1 MKHETISLNTKK
13 MFAAS
18 LKKMLEKKPLSK
30 ISVSE
35 IVSDCGVNRKT
46 FYYHFENIIEL
57 LKWMLRQEAI
67 EVIKTMGLNLDYEKT
82 ILFVLDYIDNNE
94 EIIKN
99 IYSIGKNELRQFFYA
114 DFAEI
119 IRSVIENAMHDA
131 RISLPNDF
139 TDFLVKFYTEAITGL
154 LQEWIVDKS
163 VRNKEKTVQ
172 YIQLILHSSIINT
185 LNAAAEKYPPA

>member
-1 MKHETISLNTKK
+1 MKHKTISLNTKK
-13 MFAAS
+13 MFATS
-18 LKKMLEKKPLSK
+18 LKKLLEKKPLSK

-46 FYYHFENIIEL
+46 FYYHFENINEL

-67 EVIKTMGLNLDYEKT
+67 EVVKAMDMNSDYEKS
-82 ILFVLDYIDNNE
+82 ILFVLDYIDKNE

-114 DFAEI
+114 DFMEI
-119 IRSVIENAMHDA
+119 MRSVIENAMHDA
-131 RISLPNDF
+131 KISLPDDF

-172 YIQLILHSSIINT
+172 YIQLILHSSITNT
-185 LNAAAEKYPPA
+185 LKAAVLKYPPV

>member
-1 MKHETISLNTKK
+1 MKHEIISLNTKK
-13 MFAAS
+13 MFATS
-18 LKKMLEKKPLSK
+18 LKKLLEKKPLSK

-46 FYYHFENIIEL
+46 FYYHFENINEL

-67 EVIKTMGLNLDYEKT
+67 EVVKIMDMNSDYEKS
-82 ILFVLDYIDNNE
+82 ILFVLDYLDNNE

-99 IYSIGKNELRQFFYA
+99 IYSIGKNELRQFFYE
-114 DFAEI
+114 DFTEI
-119 IRSVIENAMHDA
+119 MHSVIENDMRDA
-131 RISLPNDF
+131 KISLPDDF

-185 LNAAAEKYPPA
+185 LKSAAETYPSV

>member
-13 MFAAS
+13 MFATS
-18 LKKMLEKKPLSK
+18 LKKLLEKKPLSK

-46 FYYHFENIIEL
+46 FYYHFENINEL

-67 EVIKTMGLNLDYEKT
+67 EVVKTMDMNSDYEKS
-82 ILFVLDYIDNNE
+82 ILFVLDYLDNNE

-99 IYSIGKNELRQFFYA
+99 IYSIGKNELRQFFYE
-114 DFAEI
+114 DFKEI
-119 IRSVIENAMHDA
+119 MRSVIENDIHDA
-131 RISLPNDF
+131 KISLPEDF

-172 YIQLILHSSIINT
+172 YIQLILHSSITNT
-185 LNAAAEKYPPA
+185 LKSAAEKYPSV

>member
-1 MKHETISLNTKK
+1 MKNETISLNTKK

-46 FYYHFENIIEL
+46 FYYHFENINEL

-67 EVIKTMGLNLDYEKT
+67 EVVKTMDMNSDYEKS

-99 IYSIGKNELRQFFYA
+99 IYSIGKNELKQFFYA
-114 DFAEI
+114 DFTEI
-119 IRSVIENAMHDA
+119 MRSVIENAMHDA
-131 RISLPNDF
+131 KISLPDDF

-172 YIQLILHSSIINT
+172 YIQLILHSSITNT
-185 LNAAAEKYPPA
+185 LKAAVLKYPSV

>member
-13 MFAAS
+13 MFATS
-18 LKKMLEKKPLSK
+18 LKKLLEKKPLSK

-46 FYYHFENIIEL
+46 FYYHFENINEL

-67 EVIKTMGLNLDYEKT
+67 EVVKTMDMNSDYEKS

-99 IYSIGKNELRQFFYA
+99 IYSIGKNELKHFFYE
-114 DFAEI
+114 DFTEI
-119 IRSVIENAMHDA
+119 MRSVIENNMHDA
-131 RISLPNDF
+131 KISLPDDF

-172 YIQLILHSSIINT
+172 YIQLILHGSITNT
-185 LNAAAEKYPPA
+185 LKAAAEKYPPV